1 MSGSNK
7 HVVPNGDGSWGV
19 KSQGASRNTKNFS
32 TQKEAIKYGT
42 NSAKKNNS
50 ELFIHGRDGK
60 IRERNS
66 YGNDPYPP
74 KG

>member
-1 MSGSNK
+1 MSK
-7 HVVPNGDGSWGV
+7 HVTSNPRGGWGV
-19 KSQGASRNTKNFS
+19 KNANGERYSKVFA

-42 NSAKKNNS
+42 EQAKKEKT
-50 ELFIHGRDGK
+50 ELFIHGKDGK

-66 YGNDPYPP
+66 FGNDPYPP